1 MTNSLIYS
9 KRENL
14 VRFIREQTLGPGISG
29 YRFLS
34 LDNPLLESSSLTKA
48 IPLHN
53 EKELIDVAPATVYS
67 TGILFPE
74 DKSKGTICTPNRK
87 ATNDGESDP
96 SDDNTNN
103 EIDEDNEDVLSP
115 DQMYPNSMGLSCCL
129 SKDVLTEKKLYIKVY
144 ARTYRPIEGEKQIN
158 SQYGVLLEQD
168 PSVFYSILQ
177 KFTDTDILRTKLRIR
192 KGTNNIIFFE
202 NLDTHEVAIVKT
214 RIREVDRQI
223 ALELGAKPN
232 QVLSGFKEFL
242 SNNIKNKKG
251 KEQTDDIKKIQ
262 NIEDFENAVAHINSL
277 LNIYAPRGFGLYE
290 ATLHSIEVPLPEDIP
305 LFEDIKGKKIY
316 TYNKYVGLK
325 DIVKVELETIQGKK
339 TYVSLSLNLQFSK
352 NSRIEEDKIYLK
364 VQLVNTS
371 TPFEKTDNRFFS
383 VANEIVNQRSLF
395 GVGISVQSPE
405 LLPYRTISLN
415 TKKGDYTEEEIT
427 QHLYRQYEDFGIGH
441 GCSVKWDAQNKI
453 VETEYIPITDLP
465 DVDPIPRNKNKFVPK
480 LKTEN
485 RFEPEPYFQNAHFLE
500 FKWLSSLSAAADND
514 IIIGLNQFVD
524 TYGDWIESNRKRDIN
539 KINTQILDA
548 CTTDQKRIKEN
559 IKTILLDATNLR
571 LFRLMNTAMF
581 MQLWHSVKAK
591 EGKVNPFFEKDNF
604 NGFDTNFYKNAD
616 DKLFGEDSAAWRPF
630 QLAFILLNLDGIIQ
644 SPKDEHWT
652 KRNEWVDLVWF
663 PTGGGKTE
671 AYLGL
676 IALTILNRRYRYK
689 TNGGGTAV
697 LMRYTL
703 RLLTT
708 QQFQRAS
715 MLIMAL
721 EILRRY
727 NPTDFGKEPIN
738 IGLWVGDN
746 SLPNK
751 LVDLVKEFDKQYEK
765 KSNKIPFKSCPW
777 CNTSFES
784 DERFYKLKNERED
797 RNKVF
802 EYNRVH
808 FYCADYNCAFGQNLN
823 PRTDH
828 GAYPISLCDEEI
840 YQHPPALLFGT
851 VDKFA
856 QLAHKVSNEDNE
868 RHKDSRRIF
877 GKGNFESGK
886 PRGGYL
892 PPDMIIQDELH
903 LLLGP
908 LGSSVALFEAAVD
921 QLCTRVDG
929 TRPKVISSTATTR
942 NTPLQIMALFNRH
955 VNLFPKSG
963 IDCDDSFFAF
973 YKRETTDKNGEANEY
988 LSQRRYMGL
997 MPTGR
1002 TSIWMQMRLVAIC
1015 LTHRAIF
1022 QLEQL
1027 EDKHPIDFDYS
1038 KEAIRAI
1045 DFYHSVISYFNSL
1058 KEVGKTE
1065 SQIHTYLI
1073 KEVRR
1078 VFNRVLRPGKL
1089 MHFAYTY
1096 SINEA
1101 ELTGRLSGEE
1111 VVEELNKV
1119 STKWQPNQWSKYN
1132 LPPDFIIA
1140 TNMISVGIDVARF
1153 NTIIMN
1159 SMSRNI
1165 AEYIQASSRV
1175 ARNDYGLVIT
1185 LHHPFK
1191 ARDVS
1196 HYERFTEF
1204 HEKMYSYVEPIS
1216 ITPFTQKALN
1226 RYLGLYFATMLRHT
1240 ITGYINRN
1248 TATNFRTTD
1257 KIRVKKELIEYF
1269 SKRKNSL
1276 QNSDY
1281 EDFIKNLIT
1290 DESIRSID
1298 EWIDNVME
1306 DWLSELE
1313 EADKNNK
1320 ILVFN
1325 NPSPNQRD
1333 NQKGLY
1339 VPINEYEGNI
1349 HSEKW
1354 QIPQS
1359 LRSIEP
1365 EAVINIKTK

>member
-34 LDNPLLESSSLTKA
+34 INNPLLEGSPLTKA

-74 DKSKGTICTPNRK
+74 DKSKSTVCTPNRQP
-87 ATNDGESDP
+87 TNDSESDS

-103 EIDEDNEDVLSP
+103 EIDDDNEDVLSP

-129 SKDVLTEKKLYIKVY
+129 SKNVLKEKKISIKVY
-144 ARTYRPIEGEKQIN
+144 ARTYRPIKGDKQIN
-158 SQYGVLLEQD
+158 SQYGVLLEQNL
-168 PSVFYSILQ
+168 SVFHSILQ
-177 KFTDTDILRTKLRIR
+177 KFTDTDILRAKLKIR
-192 KGTNNIIFFE
+192 QGNNNIIFFE
-202 NLDTHEVAIVKT
+202 DLDTHEIKT
-214 RIREVDRQI
+214 IKDRIREIDRQL

-251 KEQTDDIKKIQ
+251 KEQTDDIKKVQ
-262 NIEDFENAVAHINSL
+262 NIEDFENAIAHINSL
-277 LNIYAPRGFGLYE
+277 LNIYDSRGFGLYE
-290 ATLHSIEVPLPEDIP
+290 ATLHSMEVPLPEDIP
-305 LFEDIKGKKIY
+305 LFEDIKGKIIY
-316 TYNKYVGLK
+316 TYNKYEGLK

-364 VQLVNTS
+364 IQLVNTS

-405 LLPYRTISLN
+405 LLPYRTISIN
-415 TKKGDYTEEEIT
+415 TKKDHYTEEEIT
-427 QHLYRQYEDFGIGH
+427 QHLYRQYQDFGIGH
-441 GCSVKWDAQNKI
+441 GCSVKWAAKNKI

-480 LKTEN
+480 PKTEN
-485 RFEPEPYFQNAHFLE
+485 SFEPEPYFQNAHFLE
-500 FKWLSSLSAAADND
+500 FKWLSSLSTASDND
-514 IIIGLNQFVD
+514 IVRGLNQFID
-524 TYGDWIESNRKRDIN
+524 TYGDWIENNRKRDIS
-539 KINTQILDA
+539 KINMQILDSCA
-548 CTTDQKRIKEN
+548 TDQKRIKEN
-559 IKTILLDATNLR
+559 IKAILLDATNLK

-581 MQLWHSVKAK
+581 MQLWHSVKSK
-591 EGKVNPFFEKDNF
+591 KGKVNPFFEKADF
-604 NGFDTNFYKNAD
+604 NGFDANFYKKAD

-644 SPKDEHWT
+644 RGDDEHWT

-689 TNGGGTAV
+689 SNGGGTAV

-727 NPTDFGKEPIN
+727 NSTDFGKEPIN

-751 LVDLVKEFDKQYEK
+751 LEDLVGEFDKQARGQP
-765 KSNKIPFKSCPW
+765 NKIPFKACPW
-777 CNTSFES
+777 CSTPFKS
-784 DERFYKLKNERED
+784 DEKLYEPKNENKH
-797 RNKVF
+797 RNKIF
-802 EYNRVH
+802 EYNRVL
-808 FYCADYNCAFGQNLN
+808 FYCADYNCAFGDNLD
-823 PRTDH
+823 PRTDQ

-856 QLAHKVSNEDNE
+856 QLAHKVSNEDKN
-868 RHKDSRRIF
+868 RHNDSRRIF

-921 QLCTRVDG
+921 QLCTRADG

-973 YKRETTDKNGEANEY
+973 YKREVTDANGNINEY

-997 MPTGR
+997 IPTGR
-1002 TSIWMQMRLVAIC
+1002 TAIWMQMRLVAIC

-1027 EDKHPIDFDYS
+1027 EGKQPIDFDYS
-1038 KEAIRAI
+1038 EELIKAI

-1089 MHFAYTY
+1089 MNIAYTY

-1240 ITGYINRN
+1240 IVGYINRN
-1248 TATNFRTTD
+1248 TATNFSATD
-1257 KIRVKKELIEYF
+1257 KIRVKTELIEYF

-1276 QNSDY
+1276 QCSDY

-1306 DWLSELE
+1306 DWLSELDK
-1313 EADKNNK
+1313 ANKNNK
-1320 ILVFN
+1320 ILVFSNPQGN
-1325 NPSPNQRD
+1325 NQT
-1333 NQKGLY
+1333 GLY

-1349 HSEKW
+1349 HSAKW